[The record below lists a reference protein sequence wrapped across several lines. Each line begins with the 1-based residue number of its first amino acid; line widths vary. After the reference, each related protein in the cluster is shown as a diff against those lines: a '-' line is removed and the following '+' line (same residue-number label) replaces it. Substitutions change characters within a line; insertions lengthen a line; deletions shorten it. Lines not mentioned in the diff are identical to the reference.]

1 MRVGEKGPRH
11 VAIYSK
17 LSARCLVHPFYGIAR
32 YNGMRWLVFQNLRGS
47 PSLAS
52 ALSDERCLE
61 EVMDRVKVAADV
73 ATTMTYLHSVEIL
86 LKSLTDQT
94 VLLVTENSQLVPYL
108 TEIDRARMMNE
119 ITGGEKYDARYEAPE
134 KQQIRQHTIQT
145 DIWSL
150 GVLIWQCIS
159 RKPPFSINKKVLQ
172 GDQVTEIRES
182 IKAGTLPW
190 DSDQSDPVYAKVA
203 SLVRR
208 CCSKDPRQRPSAMA
222 VKDRLIEILQ
232 APPIQQQLQ
241 NMSDDEINEQ
251 VFQLLDDVIKE
262 NKLPAE
268 CQLSTL
274 QIQNLKKRA
283 GERDG
288 RAAYLFGS
296 AVWEGIADP
305 GGNCHHEPILL
316 TPGHD
321 PGDELRCRVAIEFL
335 ELAIRRDEKL
345 AYKPLREAY
354 KKLGEICKSQL
365 KFQKTS
371 KLRYT

>member
-11 VAIYSK
+11 IAIYSK
-17 LSARCLVHPFYGIAR
+17 LSARCLVHPFYGITR

-52 ALSDERCLE
+52 ALSDKGCLE

-119 ITGGEKYDARYEAPE
+119 ITGGEKYDARYKAPE

-159 RKPPFSINKKVLQ
+159 RKPPFSINKEVLQ
-172 GDQVTEIRES
+172 GDQVTEIGES

-241 NMSDDEINEQ
+241 NMSDDGINEQ

-262 NKLPAE
+262 NKYL
-268 CQLSTL
+268 LSASYPHSKSK
-274 QIQNLKKRA
+274 ISRNARVNA
-283 GERDG
+283 MVG
-288 RAAYLFGS
+288 
-296 AVWEGIADP
+296 
-305 GGNCHHEPILL
+305 LL
-316 TPGHD
+316 
-321 PGDELRCRVAIEFL
+321 ISL
-335 ELAIRRDEKL
+335 EALSGKA
-345 AYKPLREAY
+345 
-354 KKLGEICKSQL
+354 
-365 KFQKTS
+365 
-371 KLRYT
+371 

>member
-1 MRVGEKGPRH
+1 
-11 VAIYSK
+11 
-17 LSARCLVHPFYGIAR
+17 
-32 YNGMRWLVFQNLRGS
+32 
-47 PSLAS
+47 
-52 ALSDERCLE
+52 
-61 EVMDRVKVAADV
+61 
-73 ATTMTYLHSVEIL
+73 
-86 LKSLTDQT
+86 
-94 VLLVTENSQLVPYL
+94 
-108 TEIDRARMMNE
+108 
-119 ITGGEKYDARYEAPE
+119 
-134 KQQIRQHTIQT
+134 
-145 DIWSL
+145 
-150 GVLIWQCIS
+150 
-159 RKPPFSINKKVLQ
+159 
-172 GDQVTEIRES
+172 
-182 IKAGTLPW
+182 
-190 DSDQSDPVYAKVA
+190 
-203 SLVRR
+203 
-208 CCSKDPRQRPSAMA
+208 MA

-321 PGDELRCRVAIEFL
+321 PGDGKTLYLWMILIHLILTLPYRTSMPCCDRVSRA
-335 ELAIRRDEKL
+335 R
-345 AYKPLREAY
+345 Y
-354 KKLGEICKSQL
+354 SQG
-365 KFQKTS
+365 
-371 KLRYT
+371 